1 MQHFTQS
8 LLYTTTHTHS
18 LSLLHR
24 TTLYL
29 SYIQQHTLSLLLT
42 TAFALSL
49 AYNIILSLPLIQQHS
64 FTLLLNTHQLYL
76 SFLRHTLSLLLTTA
90 LSLSLTYYSTLSLSL
105 SLTKHT
111 PTLSFFLKAQ
121 YSLYYSLIT
130 QHKCLFTSFP
140 QWPSYPPC
148 LFPQQHESTQ
158 LSTIRRCDLRQLSLC
173 RRLWPLLLLLLLLML
188 LRRPLLRREIFFG
201 PRRRRRCRCCRRCHV
216 QSVRLCCRTVK

>member
-1 MQHFTQS
+1 M
-8 LLYTTTHTHS
+8 
-18 LSLLHR
+18 
-24 TTLYL
+24 
-29 SYIQQHTLSLLLT
+29 LT

-49 AYNIILSLPLIQQHS
+49 AYNSILSLPFIQQHS
-64 FTLLLNTHQLYL
+64 FSLLLNTHQLYL
-76 SFLRHTLSLLLTTA
+76 SFLRQHTLSL
-90 LSLSLTYYSTLSLSL
+90 TYNSTLPLSYILQHSFPL

-121 YSLYYSLIT
+121 YSLSYSLIT

-140 QWPSYPPC
+140 QWASYPPC

-188 LRRPLLRREIFFG
+188 LRRPLSRHEIFFG
-201 PRRRRRCRCCRRCHV
+201 PRPRRRRRCCRRCHV